1 MAKSEYGAYCNGY
14 MLFKDGRQFSPSWD
28 KDGSARA
35 KLTNQ
40 RAFYQ
45 ERARLID
52 MACARF
58 ELNAPPEVF
67 MPQVWR
73 ELIYTPIAWS
83 YDEEARAFIALP
95 FAEIDTFDI
104 YGNPGGSIQLH
115 SRYNGYTFLAEPE
128 KFEIMY
134 ENLSNAW
141 IGGQIDYYAARIS
154 KIDRVI
160 DTVINAQKTPILL
173 SGEKQKLLDM
183 LNIAKKYDEGTPYIY
198 SRERFGD
205 EGAASLEVLNP
216 AGAAGMTFT
225 GDRLEAIRKAIADRA
240 QALCAV
246 EGAAEKRERLNSV
259 EVEKSQGTA
268 MTHGASS
275 LLALQDF
282 CRRFNANQYLSGK
295 LRDRGLP
302 PLEVKVAGAAAYAAE
317 RNETAGTAAY
327 AAEHDKIAGEIEANE

>member
-1 MAKSEYGAYCNGY
+1 
-14 MLFKDGRQFSPSWD
+14 
-28 KDGSARA
+28 
-35 KLTNQ
+35 
-40 RAFYQ
+40 
-45 ERARLID
+45 

-73 ELIYTPIAWS
+73 ELLYVPVAWS
-83 YDEEARAFIALP
+83 FDEEAGQFIALP
-95 FAEIDTFDI
+95 FSEIDAFDI
-104 YGNPGGSIQLH
+104 YGNPGGSIKLH
-115 SRYNGYTFLAEPE
+115 SQYNGYNFLAEAG

-141 IGGQIDYYAARIS
+141 IGGQLDYYAARIS
-154 KIDRVI
+154 AIDRVI
-160 DTVINAQKTPILL
+160 DTVINAQKTPIVL

-183 LNIAKKYDEGTPYIY
+183 LNLAKKYDEGTPYIY
-198 SRERFGD
+198 SRERFSD
-205 EGAASLEVLNP
+205 DGAANFEVFNP
-216 AGAAGMTFT
+216 AGNAGLTFT

-282 CRRFNANQYLSGK
+282 CRRFNANAYLRGK
-295 LRDRGLP
+295 LDARRLP

-317 RNETAGTAAY
+317 RDEVS
-327 AAEHDKIAGEIEANE
+327 GEDDLIE